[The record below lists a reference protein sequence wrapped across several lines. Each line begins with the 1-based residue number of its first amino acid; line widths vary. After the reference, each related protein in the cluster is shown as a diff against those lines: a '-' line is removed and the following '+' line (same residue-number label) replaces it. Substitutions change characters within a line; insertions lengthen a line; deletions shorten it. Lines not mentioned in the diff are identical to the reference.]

1 MAEQQRLPQGKA
13 RRLARVDGETAR
25 CRDGFG
31 GQARLLGEI
40 QLGSSVSSGMDGG
53 KTAGDVNGDSVR
65 QRTPL
70 AEQSLLREQLKV
82 GDGPDGAD
90 PPVGARE
97 RQGTRGAVGC

>member
-40 QLGSSVSSGMDGG
+40 QLGSSVSSDMDGG
-53 KTAGDVNGDSVR
+53 ETACDINGDGGVS
-65 QRTPL
+65 
-70 AEQSLLREQLKV
+70 SDG
-82 GDGPDGAD
+82 GDGL
-90 PPVGARE
+90 
-97 RQGTRGAVGC
+97 C